1 MPKGDAVEVILR
13 KKQKSMK
20 KLLIV
25 FLVLSALQAR
35 PQGNSDIN
43 TSNLADEVAKLKEQI
58 KGLQENEIQS
68 EKLKYMRN
76 YQLVL
81 YGIDIIKE
89 IKQGTIEI
97 SNARSQNILYKKI
110 IDINN
115 PSSDALGFQLMDVID
130 KTLEDN
136 INALPLVDAEK
147 KRLKGQV
154 SGLVDGLKRTFPPL
168 QIISSVVG
176 MISSFTTYRTRME
189 KLDKRTDSLV
199 VEASY
204 PITKEI
210 ISKVNMQ
217 LAPYIDFYT
226 QLNKVNNTYENA
238 LYNHVIE
245 YKDFMDEV
253 DNLQTTLAASL
264 DMNQSTGEQINN
276 LFDLANSSRQDF
288 DYKKVNENDKIR
300 NVAGS
305 CLSVFDLV
313 DRYKKF
319 TSDFVAI
326 QDGFYTD
333 YISLLQDKAKKL
345 PIKDDDRIAKLVTD
359 LNNMKNGNPAENAM
373 GFDEAYKSKL
383 KSITTKV
390 VALNRTRF

>member
-1 MPKGDAVEVILR
+1 
-13 KKQKSMK
+13 MK
-20 KLLIV
+20 KLLIIL
-25 FLVLSALQAR
+25 LVLCGLQSR
-35 PQGNSDIN
+35 PQGSSDIN
-43 TSNLADEVAKLKEQI
+43 TSALADEVARLKEQI
-58 KGLQENEIQS
+58 KSLQENEVQS
-68 EKLKYMRN
+68 EKIKYMRN

-81 YGIDIIKE
+81 YGTDIIKE
-89 IKQGTIEI
+89 IKQGTLEI

-136 INALPLVDAEK
+136 INALPLVEGEK

-154 SGLVDGLKRTFPPL
+154 SGLVDGLRRTFPPL

-176 MISSFTTYRTRME
+176 MISSFTTYKTRFE
-189 KLDKRTDSLV
+189 KLDRKTDSLV

-210 ISKVNMQ
+210 ISKINLQ

-226 QLNKVNNTYENA
+226 QLNRINNTYENA

-253 DNLQTTLAASL
+253 DNLQSTLAGSL
-264 DMNQSTGEQINN
+264 DMNQSIGEQINN

-288 DYKKVNENDKIR
+288 DYKKINENDKIK
-300 NVAGS
+300 NVAGN

-326 QDGFYTD
+326 QDGFYHD
-333 YISLLQDKAKKL
+333 YISLLDERAKKL
-345 PIKDDDRIAKLVTD
+345 PIKDDERITKLMGD
-359 LNNMKNGNPAENAM
+359 LNNMKNGNPSENAS
-373 GFDEAYKSKL
+373 GFEEAYKSKL
-383 KSITTKV
+383 KSITAKV

>member
-1 MPKGDAVEVILR
+1 
-13 KKQKSMK
+13 MK
-20 KLLIV
+20 KSLIMLLM
-25 FLVLSALQAR
+25 LSGLQGR
-35 PQGNSDIN
+35 PQGSSDIN
-43 TSNLADEVAKLKEQI
+43 TNNLAEEVAKLKTQI
-58 KGLQENEIQS
+58 KSLQENQVQS
-68 EKLKYMRN
+68 EKIKYMQS

-89 IKQGTIEI
+89 IKQGTAEI

-130 KTLEDN
+130 KTVEDN
-136 INALPLVDAEK
+136 INALPLVDTEK

-154 SGLVDGLKRTFPPL
+154 SGLVEGLKRTFPPL

-176 MISSFTTYRTRME
+176 MISSFTTYKTRFE
-189 KLDKRTDSLV
+189 KLDRKTDSLV
-199 VEASY
+199 VEATY

-210 ISKVNMQ
+210 ISKINVQ
-217 LAPYIDFYT
+217 LAPYVDFYS
-226 QLNKVNNTYENA
+226 QLNKVNGTYENA
-238 LYNHVIE
+238 LYNHIIQ

-253 DNLQTTLAASL
+253 DNLQTTLGTTL
-264 DMNQSTGEQINN
+264 DMNQSIGEQINN
-276 LFDLANSSRQDF
+276 LFDLANSSREDF
-288 DYKKVNENDKIR
+288 DYKRINENDKIK

-326 QDGFYTD
+326 QDGFYND
-333 YISLLQDKAKKL
+333 YITLLSEKAKKL
-345 PIKDDDRIAKLVTD
+345 PIKDDDRITKLIAD
-359 LNNMKNGNPAENAM
+359 LNTMKNGNPAENAM
-373 GFDEAYKSKL
+373 GFDEVYKSKL